1 MRSKLTYTQA
11 ESDEIVSLIK
21 EKLKA
26 DATKQKG
33 IRAKIRS
40 LGFWASEF
48 GFRDGY
54 TVRDFLNVVKLI
66 GGKTVISDK
75 SVVKREVLS
84 KPVQKTDE
92 KTTSRSQSDESY
104 VIDLCDEVLK
114 QKAIRQHRFDFLR
127 GDAGTRLPVDA
138 YYPKT
143 NLVIES
149 RERQHTEEV
158 KFFDRKQTVSGM
170 GRGEQ
175 RKLYDQRRREVLP
188 KHGIKLIELDY
199 DDFEHNGR
207 KKLVRNKE
215 KDLKVISNAIKKG
228 NT

>member
-11 ESDEIVSLIK
+11 ECDEIVSLIK

-26 DATKQKG
+26 DAAKQKG

-40 LGFWASEF
+40 RGFWASEF

-54 TVRDFLNVVKLI
+54 TVQDFLIVVKII
-66 GGKTVISDK
+66 GGKATIPDK
-75 SVVKREVLS
+75 SFVKKEVHS
-84 KPVQKTDE
+84 NPVQKTE
-92 KTTSRSQSDESY
+92 KKTASRSQSDESY

-127 GDAGTRLPVDA
+127 GDAGTRLPLDA
-138 YYPKT
+138 YYP
-143 NLVIES
+143 NLNLAIEY

-158 KFFDRKQTVSGM
+158 KFFDRKQTVSRI

-175 RKLYDQRRREVLP
+175 RKLYDQRRRDVLP
-188 KHGIKLIELDY
+188 KHGIKLIELGY
-199 DDFEHNGR
+199 DDFEHTR
-207 KKLVRNKE
+207 VKKLVRNRE
-215 KDLKVISNAIKKG
+215 KDLKVISNALKR
-228 NT
+228 